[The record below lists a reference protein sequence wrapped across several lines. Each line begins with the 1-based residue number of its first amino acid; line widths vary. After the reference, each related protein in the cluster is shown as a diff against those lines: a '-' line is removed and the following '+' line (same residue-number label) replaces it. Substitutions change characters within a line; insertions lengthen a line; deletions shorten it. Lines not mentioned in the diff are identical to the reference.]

1 VAAFDDGILGGD
13 CSVGANT
20 QNELRLQGMFNL
32 VCCEGDELVL
42 MKMCDKKVGKRV
54 VFLVEGEDGGVFD
67 ACSDMFSAQSKKKP
81 E

>member
-1 VAAFDDGILGGD
+1 
-13 CSVGANT
+13 
-20 QNELRLQGMFNL
+20 MFNL